1 MNLLITVSALSWLS
15 LTTWG
20 IEQYEG
26 YTQRAQAWKSGSDF
40 NQPAQVWK
48 SPQGR
53 YNVCRTEV
61 CRKRAKM
68 ILDSLDTSVDPCKD
82 FYSFACGG
90 WLNKT
95 KIPKTKSS
103 YGSFNSINDKLL
115 KTLKGILES
124 IPYRKHQRQNV
135 AHKAAIAYHTCKAVT
150 KSCDRVDV
158 VYDIMNAS
166 ALGDWP
172 ITKESISDIKRLTNC
187 SDLLLRTGF
196 GPILRYD
203 IGRDSKNLT
212 NFVIQIDQMTFPVVG
227 RNQLI
232 HPNKTENKKVMKAY
246 KHLIE
251 AALGFMTFSISK
263 SEKSKI
269 ASQLIAF
276 EGQLANLTDPPDK
289 RRDFLS
295 LYRRT
300 TITALQHNFS
310 TFPLL
315 DLLNWEFSK
324 ADIML
329 TEDETVE
336 LYAMDYYKKLV
347 GFLESTNPVLL
358 FNYIGLRIMLL
369 WAPHASRD
377 IRDALF
383 GVKKA
388 TSGIQ
393 ELPPRWKECT
403 NLINDAM
410 MEVTGYLYV
419 KEKFSPEAKTE
430 VEDLVKRLKEV
441 FKSSLEENRWMDKE
455 TKEKALLKLDQMD
468 SKIAYPKWGLNMTFL
483 EELYHYVPQLD
494 PTHAFLKI
502 WHYIA
507 VNNGRKKLEK
517 LREPYNKDL
526 EWIVGAAVVNA
537 FYDPA
542 TNEMVYPTGILQGVF
557 YQHGLPRSINFGAI
571 GTVVGHE
578 MTHGFDD
585 TGSQFDANGRL
596 EQWWTNETRTK
607 FDQKAL
613 CFKRQYGSIS
623 VTSLNLTLNG
633 NNTVGENIA
642 DNGGIRTAF
651 KAYDNLLKEQ
661 HHEDTRLE
669 GLENVSG
676 KQLFFISNAMVWCN
690 KAREGYLRELI
701 QYDPHSPNQYRINIP
716 MGNMEAF
723 SRVFKCSEKSK
734 MYRPKKD
741 RCMLW

>member
-1 MNLLITVSALSWLS
+1 
-15 LTTWG
+15 
-20 IEQYEG
+20 
-26 YTQRAQAWKSGSDF
+26 
-40 NQPAQVWK
+40 
-48 SPQGR
+48 
-53 YNVCRTEV
+53 
-61 CRKRAKM
+61 M
-68 ILDSLDTSVDPCKD
+68 ILDSLDTTVDPCQD

-103 YGSFNSINDKLL
+103 YGSFNSLNDELL
-115 KTLKGILES
+115 KTLKGILKG
-124 IPYRKHQRQNV
+124 IPIVKGKHQNITD
-135 AHKAAIAYHTCKAVT
+135 KAAVAYHACKSVT
-150 KSCDRVDV
+150 KVCDRIDV

-172 ITKESISDIKRLTNC
+172 ITKTSISDIKNLTNC

-212 NFVIQIDQMTFPVVG
+212 NYVIQIDQMTFPVVG

-232 HPNKTENKKVMKAY
+232 HPNKTENKRIMKAY
-246 KHLIE
+246 KRLVE
-251 AALGFMTFSISK
+251 ATLAFMTFSIST

-269 ASQLIAF
+269 ADELIAF
-276 EGQLANLTDPPDK
+276 EGKLANLTDPPEK

-295 LYRRT
+295 LYHRT

-324 ADIML
+324 ADILL

-336 LYAMDYYKKLV
+336 LYSMDYYKKLV
-347 GFLESTNPVLL
+347 DFLESTKPALL
-358 FNYIGLRIMLL
+358 FNYIGLRIMFL

-393 ELPPRWKECT
+393 EMPPRWKECT
-403 NLINDAM
+403 NLINSAM

-419 KEKFSPEAKTE
+419 KEKFSPEAKSE
-430 VEDLVKRLKEV
+430 VEDLVSRLKDI
-441 FKSSLEENRWMDKE
+441 FKSSLEQNQWMDNE
-455 TKEKALLKLDQMD
+455 TKEKALLKLNQME

-494 PTHAFLKI
+494 PTQAFLKI
-502 WHYIA
+502 WHFIA
-507 VNNGRKKLEK
+507 ANNGRKKLEK

-542 TNEMVYPTGILQGVF
+542 TNEMVYPSGILQGVF
-557 YQHGLPRSINFGAI
+557 YQYGLPRSINFGAI

-596 EQWWTNETRTK
+596 EQWWTNETRKK
-607 FDQKAL
+607 FDKRAL
-613 CFKRQYGSIS
+613 CFKHQYGSIT
-623 VTSLNLTLNG
+623 VKRLNMTLNG

-651 KAYDNLLKEQ
+651 KAFNKLLFERQ
-661 HHEDTRLE
+661 QREDTRLE

-701 QYDPHSPNQYRINIP
+701 QYDPHTPNRYRINVP

-723 SRVFKCSEKSK
+723 STVFKCSKKSK
-734 MYRPKKD
+734 MYRQKED
-741 RCMLW
+741 RCTLW